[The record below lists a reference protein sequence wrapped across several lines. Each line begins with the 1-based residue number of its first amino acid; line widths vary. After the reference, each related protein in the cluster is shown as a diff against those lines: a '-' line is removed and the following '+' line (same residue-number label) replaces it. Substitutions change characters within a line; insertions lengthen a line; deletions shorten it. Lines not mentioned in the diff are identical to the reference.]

1 MAVVV
6 EAGGEIDVVDDDL
19 AVVIHTWVIII
30 ALIRIAGGGGAP
42 AFDEVESLV
51 R

>member
-6 EAGGEIDVVDDDL
+6 EAGGEIDVLDDDL
-19 AVVIHTWVIII
+19 AVVINAVVIII
-30 ALIRIAGGGGAP
+30 ALIRIAGEGGAS
-42 AFDEVESLV
+42 ALDEVESLC